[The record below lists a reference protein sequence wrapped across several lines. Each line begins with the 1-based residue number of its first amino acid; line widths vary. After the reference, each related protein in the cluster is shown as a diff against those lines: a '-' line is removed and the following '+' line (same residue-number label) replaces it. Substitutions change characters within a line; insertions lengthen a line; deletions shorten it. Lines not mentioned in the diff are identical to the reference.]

1 MIMTFGLLCVAYLIG
16 SIPTGYLLARAC
28 GIADIRMHGSGNIG
42 ATNVARI
49 LGIKYFFVVFAFDFC
64 KAYATLLYANS
75 LGVSDLVSFLV
86 ACALFFGNIASLFL
100 QFQGGRGIA
109 TGVGILAALAPSV
122 LAAAF
127 IPWVVLFALT
137 RTVGVASIGA
147 LVALPLCALF
157 ISGNSPFVILAT
169 VIMAIVGLVRHR
181 NHIMAV
187 IKALNVAQ

>member
-1 MIMTFGLLCVAYLIG
+1 MIMTFGLLFVAYLIG
-16 SIPTGYLLARAC
+16 SIPTGYLLARAR
-28 GIADIRMHGSGNIG
+28 GISDIRMHGSGNIG

-49 LGIKYFFVVFAFDFC
+49 LGTKYFFVVFAFDFS

-75 LGVSDLVSFLV
+75 VGMSDFILFLV

-109 TGVGILAALAPSV
+109 TGVGILAALAPNV
-122 LAAAF
+122 LAVAF
-127 IPWVVLFALT
+127 IPWFVLFALT

-147 LVALPLCALF
+147 LLALPLCALF
-157 ISGNSPFVILAT
+157 IAGNSLFVVLIAS
-169 VIMAIVGLVRHR
+169 IMALVGLLRHR

-187 IKALNVAQ
+187 IKTLNIAQ